1 MYHDQK
7 KIFSFNKKSP
17 KNLIFGT
24 YKARCYGY
32 TAQKTVF
39 QNNKNSKSYD
49 DA

>member
-7 KIFSFNKKSP
+7 NIFSFNKKSP
-17 KNLIFGT
+17 KKNFGT